1 MLKQFITYFCI
12 ILIATSCGNLSG
24 PKKPENLIPKDKM
37 VEVLIDARLV
47 GSVNGTNKRL
57 LEDKGY
63 DLKNYVFEKHGIDS
77 LQFAESNDYYTYH
90 IKQYQEI
97 FDKAIDSLE
106 HLKNQLEI
114 QKKKLDKERR
124 HKELDS
130 IRKIEKLKD
139 SLLQLDKKKL
149 DILEEETEEGKLARP
164 LLEKDT
170 LPQ

>member
-12 ILIATSCGNLSG
+12 VVVATSCGNLNG
-24 PKKPENLIPKDKM
+24 PKKPDNLIPKDKM
-37 VEVLIDARLV
+37 VNILIDARLV

-90 IKQYQEI
+90 IKQYQDV

-106 HLKNQLEI
+106 RLKGVLEKKQEEE
-114 QKKKLDKERR
+114 QKIKRR
-124 HKELDS
+124 KELDS
-130 IRKIEKLKD
+130 VRKIEKLKD
-139 SLLQLDKKKL
+139 SLINLDKKKL
-149 DILEEETEEGKLARP
+149 NNEVEKEDGILVKP

>member
-1 MLKQFITYFCI
+1 MLKQFITYLGV

-37 VEVLIDARLV
+37 INILIDARLV
-47 GSVNGTNKRL
+47 GSVNGTNKRF
-57 LEDKGY
+57 LEDRGY

-90 IKQYQEI
+90 IKQYQDI
-97 FDKAIDSLE
+97 FDKAIDSLDR
-106 HLKNQLEI
+106 LKEVLEKKQDEE
-114 QKKKLDKERR
+114 QKIRR
-124 HKELDS
+124 RKELDS
-130 IRKIEKLKD
+130 IRKLEKVKD
-139 SLLQLDKKKL
+139 SLINSEKKKI
-149 DILEEETEEGKLARP
+149 DKEEIKAEGVLAKP